1 MIWHIFKKDWKL
13 FRGFG
18 LAVALLPFAIAVV
31 RYKLEPG
38 FDENEALSSVLLLL
52 ELMLYFGAATL
63 TAVLVQ
69 LDGLVSVR
77 QDWLVRP
84 VRRRDLLAAKLLFL
98 LLAVHLPLFVANL
111 AVGVAEGFPLSSLL
125 AGAFTENLYFLL
137 GFTLPILAFASL
149 SRNLTEALG
158 GAFALFVAVMGLEM
172 LITGWNGGSP
182 LGPTTDS
189 GVAWIPQT
197 ERLLIYLFSAAAIL
211 ALQYFRRATRASRF
225 VFGAAIVLCMIT
237 QVVPWHYAFS
247 LQMAL
252 SGRPAASDPITLQ
265 FDPSQGK
272 YHSPVASKPH
282 PALTQMGISKFRNAE
297 DNAAIYI
304 PLEISGVAP
313 GSILKVDHAAVR
325 LVGANGKSVG
335 ATSPAGERG
344 AFEAPNENASGS
356 SALPYYE
363 PVHIRSS
370 VFNRLKDT
378 PVTLQIDYSATLLRL
393 SSTDMLPALDASQRI
408 AGVGWCR
415 SELNDN
421 RTAIEVRCLGT
432 GTLPQCS
439 SLVLENP
446 ATGVHNPANHG
457 CLDDY
462 AAYLGR
468 YKPPDTLLRIG
479 TNLFFRDDAGLV
491 HYPVDASQIGN
502 AQVVLKNY
510 AVAGHLT
517 TRLVVPA
524 IRLADWSAD

>member
-13 FRGFG
+13 LRGFG
-18 LAVALLPFAIAVV
+18 LAVAVLPFAIAVV

-63 TAVLVQ
+63 TAVLVH

-84 VRRRDLLAAKLLFL
+84 VPRRDLLTAKLLFVL
-98 LLAVHLPLFVANL
+98 LVVHLPLIVANL
-111 AVGVAEGFPLSSLL
+111 AVGLAEGFPFSSVL

-137 GFTLPILAFASL
+137 GFTLPIFAFVSLA
-149 SRNLTEALG
+149 RNLTEALG
-158 GAFALFVAVMGLEM
+158 GAFALFIAVMGLEM

-197 ERLLIYLFSAAAIL
+197 ERLLIYLLAAVAIL
-211 ALQYFRRATRASRF
+211 GLQYFRRATRASRF
-225 VFGAAIVLCMIT
+225 VLGAAILLCMTT
-237 QVVPWHYAFS
+237 QVVPWHYAYS

-252 SGRPAASDPITLQ
+252 SGRLATNDPITIQ
-265 FDPSQGK
+265 FDPAQGK
-272 YHSPVASKPH
+272 YHSPVASDPH
-282 PALTQMGISKFRNAE
+282 PAPTQMGMSRFRNNE

-313 GSILKVDHAAVR
+313 GSILKVDHATVR
-325 LVGANGKSVG
+325 LTGANGKNLG
-335 ATSPAGERG
+335 TASPAGDRG
-344 AFEAPNENASGS
+344 AFEVPNENASGS
-356 SALPYYE
+356 GLPFFE
-363 PVHIRSS
+363 PVHLRSS

-378 PVTLQIDYSATLLRL
+378 PATLQIDYSATLLKL

-415 SELNDN
+415 SELNEN

-439 SLVLENP
+439 TLLLQNP
-446 ATGVHNPANHG
+446 ATGAHNPANHG
-457 CLDDY
+457 CIDDY
-462 AAYLGR
+462 SPYLGR
-468 YKPPDTLLRIG
+468 YKPPDTLLRMG
-479 TNLFFRDDAGLV
+479 TNLFFRDDSGLV
-491 HYPVDASQIGN
+491 HYPVDASQVGG

-510 AVAGHLT
+510 RVASHFT
-517 TRLVVPA
+517 TRLFIPSV
-524 IRLADWSAD
+524 RLSDWSAQ

>member
-13 FRGFG
+13 LRGFG
-18 LAVALLPFAIAVV
+18 MAVAVLPFAIAVV

-98 LLAVHLPLFVANL
+98 LLVVHLPLFISNL
-111 AVGVAEGFPLSSLL
+111 AVGVAEGFPFSSLL

-137 GFTLPILAFASL
+137 GFTLPIFAFASL
-149 SRNLTEALG
+149 ARNLTEALG
-158 GAFALFVAVMGLEM
+158 GAFAVFIAVLGLEM
-172 LITGWNGGSP
+172 LIAGWNGGSP

-197 ERLLIYLFSAAAIL
+197 ERLLIYLFAAAAIL

-237 QVVPWHYAFS
+237 QVVPWRYAYS

-252 SGRPAASDPITLQ
+252 SGRPAPQDPIAIR

-272 YHSPVASKPH
+272 YHSPVASDPH
-282 PALTQMGISKFRNAE
+282 PAATQMGMSRFRNAE

-304 PLEISGVAP
+304 PLQISGVAP
-313 GSILKVDHAAVR
+313 GSILKIDHATAR
-325 LVGANGKSVG
+325 IIDANGKSMGV
-335 ATSPAGERG
+335 ASPAGDRG
-344 AFEAPNENASGS
+344 AFEVPNESGS
-356 SALPYYE
+356 FALPYFE
-363 PVHIRSS
+363 LVRIRSN

-378 PVTLQIDYSATLLRL
+378 PVTLQIDYSATLLKL
-393 SSTDMLPALDASQRI
+393 SSTNILSATDANQRI

-415 SELNDN
+415 SELNEN
-421 RTAIEVRCLGT
+421 RTAVEVRCLGT

-439 SLVLENP
+439 SLVLENL
-446 ATGVHNPANHG
+446 ATGAHNPANHG

-462 AAYLGR
+462 APYLGR

-491 HYPVDASQIGN
+491 HYPVDASQIGD
-502 AQVVLKNY
+502 ARVVLKNY

-517 TRLVVPA
+517 ARLVIPSV
-524 IRLADWSAD
+524 RMADWSAQ